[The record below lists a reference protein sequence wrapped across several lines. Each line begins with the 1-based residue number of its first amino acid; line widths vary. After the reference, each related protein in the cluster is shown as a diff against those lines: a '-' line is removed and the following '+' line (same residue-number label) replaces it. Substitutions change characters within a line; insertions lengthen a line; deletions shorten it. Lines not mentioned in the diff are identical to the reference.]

1 MRQFRRHGVIEPREF
16 KAVDLM
22 LLVCGSVDA
31 GRSELSGLFVQQ
43 LRFATLTLA
52 LVIARHLHGAGIVP
66 QHQRYAGCC
75 KGHHQDEAIGH
86 QQTSL
91 DR

>member
-31 GRSELSGLFVQQ
+31 GCSELSGLFVQQ

-52 LVIARHLHGAGIVP
+52 LLIARHLHGAGIVP
-66 QHQRYAGCC
+66 HHQRYAGCC
-75 KGHHQDEAIGH
+75 KDQH
-86 QQTSL
+86 
-91 DR
+91 